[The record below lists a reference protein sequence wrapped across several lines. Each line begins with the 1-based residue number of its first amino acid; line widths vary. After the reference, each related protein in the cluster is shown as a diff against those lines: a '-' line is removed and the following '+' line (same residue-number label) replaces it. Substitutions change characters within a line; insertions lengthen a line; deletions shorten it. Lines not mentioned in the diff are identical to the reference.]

1 MNTFFR
7 MMLQSCLVV
16 AASWACHVHAE
27 SGSYRVEIL
36 VFRYTQSQE
45 LPEPHLPMSHF
56 PQSWDPP
63 ASIGRRIPEDPAF
76 LSARSDLMQEVW
88 RKLARDPD
96 YEPLLFRS
104 WEQSRIDYHPPIRI
118 HDLEVLHE
126 RLDLDS
132 GRNYIDLEA
141 PDPLEPYKNLY
152 FQLDGTVQL
161 RRSRFL
167 HLDLNLEFREEL
179 FEPESGMSGE
189 FANDESVSGQPMASD
204 PAMVLTLPAESSDR
218 VSESPFQALPA
229 PLPEPIRVEF
239 EPVPGALRHL
249 LSQSRQI
256 KTQELNYFDSPYLGV
271 LARVTAT
278 IGE

>member
-1 MNTFFR
+1 MNTLFR
-7 MMLQSCLVV
+7 VMLHCCVVV
-16 AASWACHVHAE
+16 AGSWACHLHAE

-36 VFRYTQSQE
+36 VFRHTQNQE
-45 LPEPHLPMSHF
+45 LPEPDVPMSHF

-76 LSARSDLMQEVW
+76 LSARSDLMQEAW
-88 RKLARDPD
+88 RKLSRDPD

-132 GRNYIDLEA
+132 GRNYIDLQA
-141 PDPLEPYKNLY
+141 PDPLAPYKNRY

-167 HLDLNLEFREEL
+167 HLDLHLEYREEL
-179 FEPESGMSGE
+179 FEPNSEMSGE
-189 FANDESVSGQPMASD
+189 IAIDESDSRQPMA
-204 PAMVLTLPAESSDR
+204 PAPPVMRSLLAVSGDR
-218 VSESPFQALPA
+218 MSKPPFRTLPA

-239 EPVPGALRHL
+239 EPTPGALRHL

-271 LARVTAT
+271 LARVTGT